1 MEKVEAAAR
10 RDHLKPS
17 LNCRTLATQRDATCC
32 GISYFDDTGCHNLPS
47 LLGSN
52 LRSINV
58 VPCKI
63 LNQDTINSTF
73 KFFTMS
79 IFLKRLDSPWESSFV
94 YQHPFH
100 WGVLCHAGINLF
112 GCCLP
117 STDLE
122 CPLGGRVL
130 HTSTNCPLGN
140 LAVPHDLLTRGPFQ
154 INQISPSPLRP
165 ASYLTP
171 LSSKLWGCGGWELL
185 SEGPSNP
192 RGQRV
197 GGSGLVEGGKSI

>member
-1 MEKVEAAAR
+1 M
-10 RDHLKPS
+10 
-17 LNCRTLATQRDATCC
+17 
-32 GISYFDDTGCHNLPS
+32 
-47 LLGSN
+47 LLRIH
-52 LRSINV
+52 RSWCMHVPASFPLGAV
-58 VPCKI
+58 VPRWHQS
-63 LNQDTINSTF
+63 LWLPAPPAT
-73 KFFTMS
+73 
-79 IFLKRLDSPWESSFV
+79 SSV
-94 YQHPFH
+94 PR
-100 WGVLCHAGINLF
+100 
-112 GCCLP
+112 
-117 STDLE
+117 
-122 CPLGGRVL
+122 GRVQ

-197 GGSGLVEGGKSI
+197 RGSGLDGGKAGSVCCVPVTDPLESRF